1 MGAINVQQKEN
12 MKDSR
17 ESKKYNNDKINETES
32 SKERTLIKPK
42 DTSSDKS
49 IKEEENK
56 EKDEKIDVEN
66 QNILK
71 GKENESNHQQRK
83 EKNQITKGTKMSTNK
98 CIHDVSLEDFCN
110 ICADNQKS
118 LNRKALKKTKGDL
131 SNEHSPNKITES
143 SIVKADK
150 DFEKNTGIDDS
161 RENKEIEKTK
171 SANKETEKEDL
182 PVSNNNHVSESIEQ
196 KENITLLH
204 KNENSIT
211 KNEPKDNVESK
222 TLETDTKETN
232 I

>member
-1 MGAINVQQKEN
+1 MG
-12 MKDSR
+12 
-17 ESKKYNNDKINETES
+17 
-32 SKERTLIKPK
+32 TLIKPK

-56 EKDEKIDVEN
+56 VNKEKDEKIDVEN
-66 QNILK
+66 QSILK
-71 GKENESNHQQRK
+71 EKEKESNHQQRK
-83 EKNQITKGTKMSTNK
+83 EKNQITKETKMSTNK

-143 SIVKADK
+143 SVVKADK
-150 DFEKNTGIDDS
+150 DFEK
-161 RENKEIEKTK
+161 NKEIEKTK

-211 KNEPKDNVESK
+211 KNESKDNVESK
-222 TLETDTKETN
+222 TL
-232 I
+232 